1 IRKILEDAEKEI
13 EDAKGRLDENE
24 DKLKDADD
32 RLKDADERLGNLR
45 EDLTD
50 IDERKVET
58 IDYENRIEGILEDM
72 AEKVDGEWVDGRLQ
86 VAIDELEFDNP
97 NIVSHLKDNWEQGYW
112 ATNGTTVGNSTTVRL
127 DELLFLESG
136 QYTITTYGNYEIR
149 AQIFNTAGDY
159 KRSVDVGKN
168 TYTTILFDEDVNAG
182 IYIRLYGE
190 SSENENINPSMVGNE
205 LLIKV
210 EKGEKSSD
218 WAPK

>member
-1 IRKILEDAEKEI
+1 KVVLSALNKTFDKAQDAIGTDKDDRIRKILEDAEKEI

-97 NIVSHLKDNWEQGYW
+97 NIVSHLKD
-112 ATNGTTVGNSTTVRL
+112 
-127 DELLFLESG
+127 
-136 QYTITTYGNYEIR
+136 
-149 AQIFNTAGDY
+149 
-159 KRSVDVGKN
+159 
-168 TYTTILFDEDVNAG
+168 
-182 IYIRLYGE
+182 
-190 SSENENINPSMVGNE
+190 
-205 LLIKV
+205 
-210 EKGEKSSD
+210 
-218 WAPK
+218 